1 MTKEPKTKL
10 CNGSSDSDKH
20 KIANDTC
27 WSLIANA
34 NYKVV
39 HCTCSLIYMSP
50 ELVISTDIVTTA
62 NESGRY

>member
-1 MTKEPKTKL
+1 MTKVPKTKL

-39 HCTCSLIYMSP
+39 HYTRSSIYMSP
-50 ELVISTDIVTTA
+50 ELVIGTGVVTTA
-62 NESGRY
+62 NGSGRY